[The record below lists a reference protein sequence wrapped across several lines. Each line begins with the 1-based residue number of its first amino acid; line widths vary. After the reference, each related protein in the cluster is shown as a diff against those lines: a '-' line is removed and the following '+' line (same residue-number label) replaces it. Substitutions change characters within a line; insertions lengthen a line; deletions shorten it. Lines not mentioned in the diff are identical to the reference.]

1 MAEQQRRKRKPRT
14 GDLDLKDKLV
24 YLNRTSK
31 VVKGGR
37 RFGFSAIV
45 VVGDGKGNV
54 GVGHGKAQEVAG
66 SIQKATDSAKKNMV
80 KIRLHKGTIPHEV
93 QGKYGAGHVLLK
105 PATPGTGVIA
115 GGGVRAV
122 LELCGVQDILT
133 KNKGSSN
140 PHNSVKATLAALM
153 SLEDAHMV
161 ARRRGIP
168 VEQVLKG

>member
-1 MAEQQRRKRKPRT
+1 VADTHAKPKIT
-14 GDLDLKDKLV
+14 ELELKDRLV
-24 YLNRTSK
+24 NLNRTAK

-45 VVGDGKGNV
+45 VVGDGAGHV

-66 SIQKATDSAKKNMV
+66 AIAKATDAARKNVV
-80 KIRLHKGTIPHEV
+80 KIRLLGHTIPHEV
-93 QGKYGAGHVLLK
+93 IGKHGAGIVLLK

-122 LELCGVQDILT
+122 LELAGVQDVLT
-133 KNKGSSN
+133 KSKGSSN
-140 PHNSVKATLAALM
+140 PHNTVKATLHALM

-161 ARRRGIP
+161 ARRRGVS
-168 VEQVLKG
+168 VEKVLKG

>member
-1 MAEQQRRKRKPRT
+1 MADYKAKPKMSE
-14 GDLDLKDKLV
+14 LDLKDKLV
-24 YLNRTSK
+24 YLNRTAK

-45 VVGDGKGNV
+45 VVGDGNGHV

-66 SIQKATDSAKKNMV
+66 AISKATDAAKKSIV
-80 KIRLHKGTIPHEV
+80 KIRLHGSTIPHEV
-93 QGKYGAGHVLLK
+93 FGKYGAGKVLLK

-122 LELCGVQDILT
+122 LELAGVQDILT
-133 KNKGSSN
+133 KSKGSSN
-140 PHNSVKATLAALM
+140 PHNSVKATLHALM
-153 SLEDAHMV
+153 SLEDAQMV
-161 ARRRGIP
+161 ARRRGVE